1 MRRFAPG
8 RQIGL
13 GGIQPAG
20 HETQMMRDARRYR
33 RLAHAQGQVRRVEH
47 AARVLRIGQ
56 VQLQPHAGMVARE
69 VHKGPRQRLGGEA
82 RRQIDAQQ
90 ALEGRVAVLQF
101 LMDEPGLGQDAPA
114 ALQV

>member
-1 MRRFAPG
+1 
-8 RQIGL
+8 
-13 GGIQPAG
+13 
-20 HETQMMRDARRYR
+20 MMRDARRYR

-69 VHKGPRQRLGGEA
+69 VHEGPRQRLGGEA